1 MLNYT
6 SKFKVGDLITLTGS
20 LPIFPYKKKH
30 NIDKSIKLKDVFN
43 SSPHLDEDFS
53 GWILSG
59 EKLVLLDI
67 ICLEEIPVVY
77 ECLSGKE
84 IVYLFRTEKIDPE
97 ICFVKCKSQ

>member
-6 SKFKVGDLITLTGS
+6 SKFIVGDLITLAES

-30 NIDKSIKLKDVFN
+30 NIDKIIEFKDIFN

-67 ICLEEIPVVY
+67 IYLEEIPAIY
-77 ECLSGKE
+77 ECLLGKE
-84 IVYLFRTEKIDPE
+84 IVCLFKTKKIDPE
-97 ICFVKCKSQ
+97 VCFVKCKS